1 MNTPLAL
8 LNELTPEAFL
18 DEYWQKKPLLIRQA
32 VPNFKGFL
40 TPNELAGLAC
50 EEDVQSRIVQKV
62 DDTWHLTHGPFDE
75 ESLTALPEKDWTL
88 LVQTVNHHLS
98 EAAELLS
105 QFNFIPHARLDDLM
119 VSYAVTGGSVGPHM
133 DSYDVFLLQGSGKRR
148 WKINA
153 QPDLTLIDGLPLRIL
168 DNFEAEQEWV
178 LEAGDMLYLP
188 PNIAHHGVS
197 EDDDCMTY
205 SIGFRVPKT
214 QEVIEAFLEHL
225 QDTIQ
230 ADGLYEDADLRCQQH
245 PAEISDAMIAKV
257 ETMLQKITWDKN
269 TVRDFLGR
277 SLTEPRPDVFFEPID
292 TEAAEE
298 VSIDDLAQ
306 LLAKHALCLDLKSQL
321 LFYGSHFYINGEPLI
336 VPEDIQSSVRELA
349 DTRTFNTQVLN
360 ESQRLMFART
370 FHAALLAGYIT
381 IQ

>member
-1 MNTPLAL
+1 MNTPLTL

-18 DEYWQKKPLLIRQA
+18 TEYWQKKPLLIRQA

-50 EEDVQSRIVQKV
+50 EEDVQSRIVKKI
-62 DDTWHLTHGPFDE
+62 DDNWHLTHGPFDE
-75 ESLTALPEKDWTL
+75 LSLTALPEKDWTL
-88 LVQTVNHHLS
+88 LVQAVNHYLP

-119 VSYAVTGGSVGPHM
+119 VSYAITGGSVGPHI

-153 QPDLTLIDGLPLRIL
+153 HPDLTLIDGLPLRIL
-168 DNFEAEQEWV
+168 ENFKAEQELV

-205 SIGFRVPKT
+205 SIGFRVPKK

-230 ADGLYEDADLRCQQH
+230 TDGLYEDADLRCQQH
-245 PAEISDAMIAKV
+245 PAEISDVMIAKV
-257 ETMLQKITWDKN
+257 GAMLQKITWDKN

-277 SLTEPRPDVFFEPID
+277 SLTEPRPDVFFEPIS
-292 TEAAEE
+292 TEAAGE
-298 VSIDDLAQ
+298 VSIDDFAQ
-306 LLAKHALCLDLKSQL
+306 LLAKHILFLDLKSQL
-321 LFYGSHFYINGEPLI
+321 LFYGSHFYINGEPLL
-336 VPEDIQSSVRELA
+336 VPEDIQSPVRELA
-349 DTRTFNTQVLN
+349 DTRTLNTQVLN
-360 ESQRLMFART
+360 DTQRLMLAKT
-370 FHAALLAGYIT
+370 FHTALLAGYIT

>member
-1 MNTPLAL
+1 MNTPLTL

-18 DEYWQKKPLLIRQA
+18 TEYWQKKPLLIRQA

-50 EEDVQSRIVQKV
+50 EEDVQSRIVKKI
-62 DDTWHLTHGPFDE
+62 DDNWHLTHGPFDE
-75 ESLTALPEKDWTL
+75 LSLTALPEKDWTL
-88 LVQTVNHHLS
+88 LVQAVNHYLP

-119 VSYAVTGGSVGPHM
+119 VSYAITGGSVGPHI

-153 QPDLTLIDGLPLRIL
+153 HPDLTLIDGLPLRIL
-168 DNFEAEQEWV
+168 ENFKAEQEWV

-205 SIGFRVPKT
+205 SIGFRVPKK

-230 ADGLYEDADLRCQQH
+230 TDGLYEDADLRCQQH
-245 PAEISDAMIAKV
+245 PAEISDVMIAKV
-257 ETMLQKITWDKN
+257 GAMLQKITWDKN

-277 SLTEPRPDVFFEPID
+277 SLTEPRPDVFFEPIS
-292 TEAAEE
+292 TEAAGE
-298 VSIDDLAQ
+298 VSIDDFAQ
-306 LLAKHALCLDLKSQL
+306 LLAKHILFLDLKSQL
-321 LFYGSHFYINGEPLI
+321 LFYGSHFYINGEPLL

-349 DTRTFNTQVLN
+349 DTRTLNTQVLN
-360 ESQRLMFART
+360 DTQRLMLAKT
-370 FHAALLAGYIT
+370 FHTALLAGYIT

>member
-1 MNTPLAL
+1 MNTPLTL

-18 DEYWQKKPLLIRQA
+18 TEYWQKKPLLIRQA

-50 EEDVQSRIVQKV
+50 EEDVQSRIVKKI
-62 DDTWHLTHGPFDE
+62 DDNWHLTHGPFDE
-75 ESLTALPEKDWTL
+75 LSLTALPEKDWTL
-88 LVQTVNHHLS
+88 LVQAVNHYLP

-119 VSYAVTGGSVGPHM
+119 VSYAITGGSVGPHI

-153 QPDLTLIDGLPLRIL
+153 HPDLTLIDGLPLRIL
-168 DNFEAEQEWV
+168 ENFKAEQEWV

-205 SIGFRVPKT
+205 SIGFRVPKK

-230 ADGLYEDADLRCQQH
+230 TDGLYEDADLRCQQH
-245 PAEISDAMIAKV
+245 PAEISDVMIAKV
-257 ETMLQKITWDKN
+257 GAMLQKITWDKN

-277 SLTEPRPDVFFEPID
+277 SLTEPRPDVFFEPIS
-292 TEAAEE
+292 TEAAGE
-298 VSIDDLAQ
+298 VSIDDFAQ
-306 LLAKHALCLDLKSQL
+306 LLAKHILFLDLKSQL
-321 LFYGSHFYINGEPLI
+321 LFYGSHFYINGEPLL
-336 VPEDIQSSVRELA
+336 VPEDIQSPVRELA
-349 DTRTFNTQVLN
+349 DTRTLNTQVLN
-360 ESQRLMFART
+360 DTQRLMLAKT
-370 FHAALLAGYIT
+370 FHTALLAGYIT

>member
-1 MNTPLAL
+1 M
-8 LNELTPEAFL
+8 
-18 DEYWQKKPLLIRQA
+18 
-32 VPNFKGFL
+32 
-40 TPNELAGLAC
+40 
-50 EEDVQSRIVQKV
+50 QSRIVKKI
-62 DDTWHLTHGPFDE
+62 DDNWHLTHGPFDE
-75 ESLTALPEKDWTL
+75 LSLTALPEKDWTL
-88 LVQTVNHHLS
+88 LVQAVNHHLP

-119 VSYAVTGGSVGPHM
+119 VSYAITGGSVGPHI

-153 QPDLTLIDGLPLRIL
+153 HPDLTLIDGLPLRIL
-168 DNFEAEQEWV
+168 ENFKAEQEWV

-205 SIGFRVPKT
+205 SIGFRVPKK

-230 ADGLYEDADLRCQQH
+230 TDGLYEDADLRCQQH
-245 PAEISDAMIAKV
+245 PAEISDVMIAKV
-257 ETMLQKITWDKN
+257 GAMLQKITWDKN

-277 SLTEPRPDVFFEPID
+277 SLTEPRPDVFFEPIS
-292 TEAAEE
+292 TEAAGE
-298 VSIDDLAQ
+298 VSIDDFAQ
-306 LLAKHALCLDLKSQL
+306 LLAKHILFLDLKSQL
-321 LFYGSHFYINGEPLI
+321 LFYGSHFYINGEPLL
-336 VPEDIQSSVRELA
+336 VPEDIESPVRELA
-349 DTRTFNTQVLN
+349 DTRTLNTQVLN
-360 ESQRLMFART
+360 DTQRLMLAKT
-370 FHAALLAGYIT
+370 FHTALLAGYIT

>member
-1 MNTPLAL
+1 MNTPLTL

-18 DEYWQKKPLLIRQA
+18 TEYWQKKPLLIRQA

-50 EEDVQSRIVQKV
+50 EEDVQSRIVKKI
-62 DDTWHLTHGPFDE
+62 DDNWHLTHGPFDE
-75 ESLTALPEKDWTL
+75 LSLTALPEKDWTL
-88 LVQTVNHHLS
+88 LVQAVNHHLP

-119 VSYAVTGGSVGPHM
+119 VSYAITGGSVGPHI

-153 QPDLTLIDGLPLRIL
+153 HPDLTLIDGLPLRIL
-168 DNFEAEQEWV
+168 ENFKAEQEWV

-205 SIGFRVPKT
+205 SIGFRVPKK

-230 ADGLYEDADLRCQQH
+230 TDGLYEDADLRCQQH
-245 PAEISDAMIAKV
+245 PAEISDVMIAKV
-257 ETMLQKITWDKN
+257 GAMLQKITWDKN

-277 SLTEPRPDVFFEPID
+277 SLTEPRPDVFFEPIS
-292 TEAAEE
+292 TEAAGE
-298 VSIDDLAQ
+298 VSIDDFAQ
-306 LLAKHALCLDLKSQL
+306 LLAKHILFLDLKSQL
-321 LFYGSHFYINGEPLI
+321 LFYGSHFYINGEPLL
-336 VPEDIQSSVRELA
+336 VPEDIESPVRELA
-349 DTRTFNTQVLN
+349 DTRTLNTQVLN
-360 ESQRLMFART
+360 DTQRLMLAKT
-370 FHAALLAGYIT
+370 FHTALLAGYIT